1 MPRLSLLPARA
12 LAADTAILGAK
23 PLWIPARSPLELFMS
38 LLGGALLYG
47 GRVRGKNLLV

>member
-1 MPRLSLLPARA
+1 MPRLSRV
-12 LAADTAILGAK
+12 LAAETAIRGAK
-23 PLWIPARSPLELFMS
+23 PLWTPARSPLELFMG